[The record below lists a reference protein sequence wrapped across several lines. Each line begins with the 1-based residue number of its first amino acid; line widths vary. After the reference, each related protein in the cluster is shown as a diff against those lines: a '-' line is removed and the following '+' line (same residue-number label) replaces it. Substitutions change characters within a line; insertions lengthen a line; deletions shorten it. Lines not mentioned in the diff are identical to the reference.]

1 MTKFPVARLAR
12 DGARPL
18 RNPER
23 HLKAIEGWA
32 AGFARTYPEPD
43 SYRPVVHWHLPADQR
58 LVNPPTARPEHQR
71 RALQALI
78 EAARMMAEAKPAGR
92 ADEIVYVLLH
102 WPEVFMAEV
111 GVFLDPAYGRDF
123 EKRTHRSQVLTPL
136 PPERSLARDLG
147 LILPTGFVE
156 RGYRE
161 RSEEED
167 AHDGLRIYESDIWI
181 IREPIDGR

>member
-1 MTKFPVARLAR
+1 MTRFPVARLAR

-23 HLKAIEGWA
+23 HLKALEDWA
-32 AGFARTYPEPD
+32 TGFARTYPEPD
-43 SYRPVVHWHLPADQR
+43 PCRPHVHWHLPADQR
-58 LVNPPTARPEHQR
+58 LVDPPTARPGHLR
-71 RALQALI
+71 RALQALV
-78 EAARMMAEAKPAGR
+78 EAARLLAEAKPAGR
-92 ADEIVYVLLH
+92 TDEIVYVLLN

-123 EKRTHRSQVLTPL
+123 EKRSHPGQVWTPL

-147 LILPTGFVE
+147 LILPPGFVE

-167 AHDGLRIYESDIWI
+167 ADGGLRIYESDIWI
-181 IREPIDGR
+181 IREPIEGR